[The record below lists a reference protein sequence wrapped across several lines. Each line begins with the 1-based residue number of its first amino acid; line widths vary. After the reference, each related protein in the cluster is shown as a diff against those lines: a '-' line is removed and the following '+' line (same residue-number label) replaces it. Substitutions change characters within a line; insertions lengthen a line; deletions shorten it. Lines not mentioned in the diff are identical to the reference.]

1 MGYVL
6 KMTEKGHEP
15 DMTERERAKEG
26 GYKTSWLLEDLQAI
40 NREINGELETLLN
53 VRLDGSETYRLVGRV
68 LVKLH
73 KADEKIA
80 EIKGIYK

>member
-1 MGYVL
+1 MAA
-6 KMTEKGHEP
+6 
-15 DMTERERAKEG
+15 ERERAKEG

-68 LVKLH
+68 ILKLK
-73 KADEKIA
+73 KADEKIT
-80 EIKGIYK
+80 EIKNIYK